1 MNSFKVEGGVRLSGE
16 VFPQGAKNEALQI
29 LCAVLLTP
37 ETVTVKIEINGVV
50 YPVSCMTGEEDR
62 LIDSSKEVNKVIASL
77 SNVSET
83 IGETRLLAMTSL
95 ILADKLIEQENTSE
109 NNNLNELINW
119 LEKATE
125 RMNKVAKLLEN
136 K

>member
-1 MNSFKVEGGVRLSGE
+1 MS
-16 VFPQGAKNEALQI
+16 
-29 LCAVLLTP
+29 
-37 ETVTVKIEINGVV
+37 ETVTVKLEINGIV

-62 LIDSSKEVNKVIASL
+62 LIESSKEVNKVIASL

-95 ILADKLIEQENTSE
+95 ILADKLIEQENTSD

>member
-1 MNSFKVEGGVRLSGE
+1 MS
-16 VFPQGAKNEALQI
+16 
-29 LCAVLLTP
+29 

-50 YPVSCMTGEEDR
+50 YPVSCMTGEENR
-62 LIDSSKEVNKVIASL
+62 LIESSKEVNKVIASL

-95 ILADKLIEQENTSE
+95 ILADKLIEQQNTTNE
-109 NNNLNELINW
+109 NNNNNNNNNDMNEIINW
-119 LEKATE
+119 IEKATE

>member
-1 MNSFKVEGGVRLSGE
+1 MS
-16 VFPQGAKNEALQI
+16 
-29 LCAVLLTP
+29 

-62 LIDSSKEVNKVIASL
+62 LIESSKEVNKVIASL

-95 ILADKLIEQENTSE
+95 ILADKLIEQENISD
-109 NNNLNELINW
+109 NNNLNDLINW
-119 LEKATE
+119 LEKATQ

>member
-1 MNSFKVEGGVRLSGE
+1 MS
-16 VFPQGAKNEALQI
+16 
-29 LCAVLLTP
+29 

-50 YPVSCMTGEEDR
+50 YPVSCMTGQEDR
-62 LIDSSKEVNKVIASL
+62 LIESSKEVNKVIASL
-77 SNVSET
+77 SNVSES

-95 ILADKLIEQENTSE
+95 ILADKLIEQENNYD

>member
-1 MNSFKVEGGVRLSGE
+1 MS
-16 VFPQGAKNEALQI
+16 
-29 LCAVLLTP
+29 
-37 ETVTVKIEINGVV
+37 ETVTIKIEINGVV
-50 YPVSCMTGEEDR
+50 YPVSCMTGEENR
-62 LIDSSKEVNKVIASL
+62 LIESSKEVNKVISSL

-95 ILADKLIEQENTSE
+95 ILADKLIEQENTYD

>member
-1 MNSFKVEGGVRLSGE
+1 MS
-16 VFPQGAKNEALQI
+16 
-29 LCAVLLTP
+29 

-50 YPVSCMTGEEDR
+50 YPVSCMIGEEDR
-62 LIDSSKEVNKVIASL
+62 LIESSKEVNKVIASL

-95 ILADKLIEQENTSE
+95 ILADKLIEQENTSD
-109 NNNLNELINW
+109 NNNLNQLINW

>member
-1 MNSFKVEGGVRLSGE
+1 MS
-16 VFPQGAKNEALQI
+16 
-29 LCAVLLTP
+29 
-37 ETVTVKIEINGVV
+37 ETITVKIEINGVV
-50 YPVSCMTGEEDR
+50 YPVSCMAGEEDR
-62 LIDSSKEVNKVIASL
+62 LIESAKEVNKVIASL

-95 ILADKLIEQENTSE
+95 ILADKLIEKE
-109 NNNLNELINW
+109 NNTHVNNNMKELVNW
-119 LEKATE
+119 LEKNTE

>member
-1 MNSFKVEGGVRLSGE
+1 MS
-16 VFPQGAKNEALQI
+16 
-29 LCAVLLTP
+29 

-50 YPVSCMTGEEDR
+50 YPVSCMSGEEDR
-62 LIDSSKEVNKVIASL
+62 LIESSKEVNKVISSL
-77 SNVSET
+77 SKVSET

-95 ILADKLIEQENTSE
+95 ILADKFISQEHNADNTDI
-109 NNNLNELINW
+109 NELVNW
-119 LEKATE
+119 LEKAIE

>member
-1 MNSFKVEGGVRLSGE
+1 MS
-16 VFPQGAKNEALQI
+16 
-29 LCAVLLTP
+29 

-50 YPVSCMTGEEDR
+50 YPVSCMTGEENR
-62 LIDSSKEVNKVIASL
+62 LIESSKEVNKVIASL

-83 IGETRLLAMTSL
+83 IGETRILAMTSL
-95 ILADKLIEQENTSE
+95 ILADKLIEQENTSD

>member
-1 MNSFKVEGGVRLSGE
+1 MS
-16 VFPQGAKNEALQI
+16 
-29 LCAVLLTP
+29 

-62 LIDSSKEVNKVIASL
+62 LIESSKEVNKVIASL

-95 ILADKLIEQENTSE
+95 ILADKLMEHENTSD

>member
-1 MNSFKVEGGVRLSGE
+1 MMS
-16 VFPQGAKNEALQI
+16 
-29 LCAVLLTP
+29 

-62 LIDSSKEVNKVIASL
+62 LIESSKEVNKVIESL

-95 ILADKLIEQENTSE
+95 ILADKLIEQENTSD

>member
-1 MNSFKVEGGVRLSGE
+1 MS
-16 VFPQGAKNEALQI
+16 
-29 LCAVLLTP
+29 

-50 YPVSCMTGEEDR
+50 YPVSCMSGEEDR
-62 LIDSSKEVNKVIASL
+62 LIESSKEVNKVIASL
-77 SNVSET
+77 SKVSET

-95 ILADKLIEQENTSE
+95 ILADKFIAQEHTSD
-109 NNNLNELINW
+109 NNDINELVNW
-119 LEKATE
+119 LEKAIE

>member
-1 MNSFKVEGGVRLSGE
+1 MS
-16 VFPQGAKNEALQI
+16 EA
-29 LCAVLLTP
+29 
-37 ETVTVKIEINGVV
+37 VTVKIEINGVV
-50 YPVSCMTGEEDR
+50 YPVSCLTGEEDR
-62 LIDSSKEVNKVIASL
+62 LIESSKEVNKIISSL
-77 SNVSET
+77 SKVSET

-95 ILADKLIEQENTSE
+95 ILADKLIEQENISD
-109 NNNLNELINW
+109 NNNLNELIIW

>member
-1 MNSFKVEGGVRLSGE
+1 MS
-16 VFPQGAKNEALQI
+16 
-29 LCAVLLTP
+29 

-62 LIDSSKEVNKVIASL
+62 LIESSKEVNKVIASL
-77 SNVSET
+77 SNLSET
-83 IGETRLLAMTSL
+83 IGETRLLAMASL
-95 ILADKLIEQENTSE
+95 ILADKLIEQKNTKDT
-109 NNNLNELINW
+109 NNNMNELINW

>member
-1 MNSFKVEGGVRLSGE
+1 MS
-16 VFPQGAKNEALQI
+16 
-29 LCAVLLTP
+29 

-50 YPVSCMTGEEDR
+50 YPVSCMTGEENR

-95 ILADKLIEQENTSE
+95 ILADKLIEQENTSD

>member
-1 MNSFKVEGGVRLSGE
+1 MS
-16 VFPQGAKNEALQI
+16 
-29 LCAVLLTP
+29 

-62 LIDSSKEVNKVIASL
+62 LIESSKEVNKVIASL
-77 SNVSET
+77 SNLSET
-83 IGETRLLAMTSL
+83 IGETRLLAMASL
-95 ILADKLIEQENTSE
+95 ILADQLIEKNKITDT
-109 NNNLNELINW
+109 NNNMNELVVW

>member
-1 MNSFKVEGGVRLSGE
+1 MS
-16 VFPQGAKNEALQI
+16 EAV
-29 LCAVLLTP
+29 A
-37 ETVTVKIEINGVV
+37 VKIEINGVV
-50 YPVSCMTGEEDR
+50 YPVSCMAGEEDR
-62 LIDSSKEVNKVIASL
+62 LIESAKEVNRVIASL

-95 ILADKLIEQENTSE
+95 ILADKLIEKENTKDV
-109 NNNLNELINW
+109 NNNMNELVNW
-119 LEKATE
+119 LEKNTE

>member
-1 MNSFKVEGGVRLSGE
+1 MS
-16 VFPQGAKNEALQI
+16 
-29 LCAVLLTP
+29 

-62 LIDSSKEVNKVIASL
+62 LIGASKEVNKVIASL

-95 ILADKLIEQENTSE
+95 ILADKLIEKENTTDV
-109 NNNLNELINW
+109 NNNMNELVNW
-119 LEKATE
+119 LEKNTE

>member
-1 MNSFKVEGGVRLSGE
+1 MS
-16 VFPQGAKNEALQI
+16 
-29 LCAVLLTP
+29 

-50 YPVSCMTGEEDR
+50 YPVSCMTGEEER
-62 LIDSSKEVNKVIASL
+62 LIESSKEVNKVIASL

-95 ILADKLIEQENTSE
+95 ILADKLIEQENSSD

>member
-1 MNSFKVEGGVRLSGE
+1 M
-16 VFPQGAKNEALQI
+16 A
-29 LCAVLLTP
+29 

-62 LIDSSKEVNKVIASL
+62 LIKSSKEVNKVIASL

-95 ILADKLIEQENTSE
+95 ILADKLIEKENISD

>member
-1 MNSFKVEGGVRLSGE
+1 MMS
-16 VFPQGAKNEALQI
+16 
-29 LCAVLLTP
+29 

-62 LIDSSKEVNKVIASL
+62 LIESSKEVNKVIASL

-95 ILADKLIEQENTSE
+95 ILADKLIEQENTYD

>member
-1 MNSFKVEGGVRLSGE
+1 MS
-16 VFPQGAKNEALQI
+16 
-29 LCAVLLTP
+29 

-62 LIDSSKEVNKVIASL
+62 LIESSKEVNKVISSL

-95 ILADKLIEQENTSE
+95 ILADKLIEQDNTSN

>member
-1 MNSFKVEGGVRLSGE
+1 MS
-16 VFPQGAKNEALQI
+16 
-29 LCAVLLTP
+29 
-37 ETVTVKIEINGVV
+37 ETVTVKIEINGIV

-62 LIDSSKEVNKVIASL
+62 LIESSKEVNKVIASL

-95 ILADKLIEQENTSE
+95 ILADKLMEQENTSDN

>member
-1 MNSFKVEGGVRLSGE
+1 MS
-16 VFPQGAKNEALQI
+16 
-29 LCAVLLTP
+29 

-50 YPVSCMTGEEDR
+50 YPVSCMTGEENR

-95 ILADKLIEQENTSE
+95 ILADKLMEQENTSD

>member
-1 MNSFKVEGGVRLSGE
+1 MS
-16 VFPQGAKNEALQI
+16 
-29 LCAVLLTP
+29 
-37 ETVTVKIEINGVV
+37 ETVTVKIEINGIV
-50 YPVSCMTGEEDR
+50 YPVSCMTGEENR

-95 ILADKLIEQENTSE
+95 ILADKLMEHENTSD

>member
-1 MNSFKVEGGVRLSGE
+1 MS
-16 VFPQGAKNEALQI
+16 
-29 LCAVLLTP
+29 

-50 YPVSCMTGEEDR
+50 YPVSCVTGEEDR
-62 LIDSSKEVNKVIASL
+62 LIESSKEVNKVIESL
-77 SNVSET
+77 SNVSEI

-95 ILADKLIEQENTSE
+95 ILADKLMERENTSD